1 MVDFALVAVAAVF
14 YFAGL
19 PKWAFWIVIL
29 AVIYGLLAIWR
40 SVKRMQAGPY
50 PQNGIKELI
59 ATKATYTAVMAF
71 GAWWLGSK
79 AGYF

>member
-1 MVDFALVAVAAVF
+1 MVDFALVTIAAIF

-19 PKWAFWIVIL
+19 PKWAFWLVIL
-29 AVIYGLLAIWR
+29 GIIYALLAIWR
-40 SVKRMQAGPY
+40 SVRRMQAGLNPEED
-50 PQNGIKELI
+50 IKELI
-59 ATKATYTAVMAF
+59 ATKVAYTAVLAF